1 MSPYWGVPST
11 CVKQQYGAVGTPLSG
26 NYDMTFNLYT
36 VFTNGTAV
44 WAETQTGV
52 SVSGGVSTVE
62 PGSVTPLVPSDFS
75 EPLYL
80 GVTVGTDDEMG
91 PRLPVLSA
99 GYAFKPSSYAKVA
112 IVAKGGWGLR
122 KSAGRDGQRR
132 QRRQLVRHTKCNE
145 PLSGAYYAG
154 CI

>member
-1 MSPYWGVPST
+1 MCEAAVRGCGHATQRELRHDVQSVYRVHQRHGGV
-11 CVKQQYGAVGTPLSG
+11 GGDADGGVG
-26 NYDMTFNLYT
+26 
-36 VFTNGTAV
+36 V
-44 WAETQTGV
+44 
-52 SVSGGVSTVE
+52 GGVSTVE